1 MTDTIESR
9 IEKMLRVA
17 DGAANE
23 HESATALALAQKLAD
38 AHNLDLGTIGKSGG
52 REDTNVSKGLY
63 AYQRTLYKD
72 MGYLNH
78 CRVWV
83 SKGTAKGSKYTIR
96 LLGSKVNV
104 AVTKRICDYVEQ
116 VANRLVRENMAH
128 VNYFSRDAHLY
139 REGVIDR
146 MVMKIQTR
154 RREEELEREIAK
166 AEQEARMR
174 QAGAATENAIILM
187 TDVREAEERANYDYL
202 WGEGS
207 WDRMMAAVAED
218 KRKREDAARELE
230 AWNLAN
236 PEAAAKAEAEKQK
249 AADAWERDYRRKQA
263 AREKRRQKRID
274 EFGYDPQDYRGYKP
288 SKYESRAYQRGTEDA
303 RDVSIDDQI
312 SRERRSAL
320 A

>member
-52 REDTNVSKGLY
+52 RADQNVSKGLY
-63 AYQRTLYKD
+63 QYQRTLYAD
-72 MGYLNH
+72 MGDLNH
-78 CRVWV
+78 CKVWV
-83 SKGTAKGSKYTIR
+83 SKGTTKGSKYTIR

-104 AVTKRICDYVEQ
+104 AVTQRICDYVEE
-116 VANRLVRENMAH
+116 VANRLVRENMDH

-146 MVMKIQTR
+146 MVMKIRTR
-154 RREEELEREIAK
+154 RREEEREREIAK

-174 QAGAATENAIILM
+174 HPSATTENAIVLM
-187 TDVREAEERANYDYL
+187 TDVREAEEKANYDYL
-202 WGEGS
+202 WGEGA
-207 WDRMMAAVAED
+207 WDRMQASIAEN
-218 KRKREDAARELE
+218 KRKREEAAQELE
-230 AWNLAN
+230 AWKLAN
-236 PEAAAKAEAEKQK
+236 PEAAAKAEAERQK
-249 AADAWERDYRRKQA
+249 AADDWARDYQRKQDA
-263 AREKRRQKRID
+263 KARRRQKRID

-288 SKYESRAYQRGTEDA
+288 SKYDSDAYHRGTQDA
-303 RDVSIDDQI
+303 SSVSIDDQI
-312 SRERRSAL
+312 SREKRSAL